1 MNSTLPFLA
10 GIIAG
15 AIGACIVIVA
25 FVWLAVTLADKRDNE
40 DKPDNNY

>member
-10 GIIAG
+10 GMIAG

-25 FVWLAVTLADKRDNE
+25 LVWIAVTLADKRDNE
-40 DKPDNNY
+40 TPGTDE